1 MTADRVMTVECDS
14 EIFFNETDIV
24 SGCIHLD
31 YDDLVMDYPSI
42 FKEIERDYP
51 FELNEL
57 KENRIDYLAIYSSY
71 C

>member
-1 MTADRVMTVECDS
+1 MFDRIMTVECDS
-14 EIFFNETDIV
+14 EIFFNETDV
-24 SGCIHLD
+24 LKGCLMFD
-31 YDDLVMDYPSI
+31 YDTLKEDYPSI

-57 KENRIDYLAIYSSY
+57 KEDKIDYLAIYSSY

>member
-1 MTADRVMTVECDS
+1 MAADRVMTVECDS
-14 EIFFNETDIV
+14 EIFFDETDIV

-31 YDDLVMDYPSI
+31 YDDLVMDYPNI
-42 FKEIERDYP
+42 FKEIEKNYP

-57 KENRIDYLAIYSSY
+57 KEDRIDYLAIYSSY